1 MSLPKPIS
9 IIQGDI
15 TRLPVDAIVN
25 AANCNLDGGG
35 SVDGAIQAAAGPQLL
50 SECHDLHGCPTGEA
64 RITKGFDLS
73 VRWVIHTVGPVWEGG
88 SKHEPELL
96 AQCYRSCFAL
106 LEEYDIRTVAFPSI
120 STGTCGFPI
129 EQASRIALKETQYY
143 LKKGDPAINQI
154 LFVCF
159 SEQDYQC
166 YKTAAAEIFG

>member
-1 MSLPKPIS
+1 MSLPRPIS

-25 AANCNLDGGG
+25 AANCRLDGGG
-35 SVDGAIQAAAGPQLL
+35 SVDDAIQAAAGPELL
-50 SECHDLHGCPTGEA
+50 AECHDLHGCPTGEA
-64 RITKGFDLS
+64 RITKGFDLT
-73 VRWVIHTVGPVWEGG
+73 VRWIIHTAGPRWEGG
-88 SKHEPELL
+88 SKHESELL

-129 EQASRIALKETQYY
+129 ERASRIALNETQHY